1 MNANPGITRLEHP
14 VSPRDFYLQY
24 FTARQPVVIRFR
36 DFAEIGWRTHLWT
49 NDYLRYKAGAQTVM
63 VQQRRRDEVFEPDN
77 SGYGPMV
84 FRDFLAQVMESPGG
98 DNTRYLNLQNLMENR
113 AIEPPALQLLGDYTI
128 PYYFKDLLLRC
139 VNLWMGNSTSPI
151 VTPLHH
157 DFNDNLYAVVE
168 GRKQF
173 VIFPPEQAHNLYVR
187 GELLEI
193 QTNGIMRYADLNNMP
208 HVCRL
213 DAMNVDRARFPLYAQ
228 AEKARIEFFLER
240 NEMLF
245 LPAGWFHQ
253 VSSLG
258 RHIALSFFAETPP
271 AEQLSWMHDRIAATP
286 AAAS

>member
-1 MNANPGITRLEHP
+1 
-14 VSPRDFYLQY
+14 
-24 FTARQPVVIRFR
+24 
-36 DFAEIGWRTHLWT
+36 
-49 NDYLRYKAGAQTVM
+49 M
-63 VQQRRRDEVFEPDN
+63 VQRRRRDEVFEPDN

-84 FRDFLAQVMESPGG
+84 FRDFLAQVMENPDG

-113 AIEPPALQLLGDYTI
+113 TIEPPALQLIGDYTI

-139 VNLWMGNSTSPI
+139 VNLWMGNSKAPI

-168 GRKQF
+168 GRKRF
-173 VIFPPEQAHNLYVR
+173 VIFPPDEARNLYVR
-187 GELLEI
+187 GKLLEI
-193 QTNGIMRYADLNNMP
+193 QANGIMRYADLNNMP

-213 DAMNVDRARFPLYAQ
+213 DALNVDYEKFPLYAR
-228 AEKARIEFFLER
+228 AEKARIDFFLER

-253 VSSLG
+253 VSSSG

-271 AEQLSWMHDRIAATP
+271 VEQLAWMRDRIAATP
-286 AAAS
+286 AAAI